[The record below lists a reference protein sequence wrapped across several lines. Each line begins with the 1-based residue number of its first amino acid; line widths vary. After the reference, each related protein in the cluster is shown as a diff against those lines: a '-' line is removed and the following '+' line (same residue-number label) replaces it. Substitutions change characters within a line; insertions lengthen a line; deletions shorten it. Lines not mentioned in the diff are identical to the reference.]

1 MVNSKV
7 VESKTADSKM
17 VTSKVVESKTVE
29 GNELKA
35 KAKEREFILPPVGTG
50 QATIDGKAG
59 R

>member
-7 VESKTADSKM
+7 VESKTM
-17 VTSKVVESKTVE
+17 E
-29 GNELKA
+29 GNGLKA
-35 KAKEREFILPPVGTG
+35 KAMEQEFILLPVGTG

>member
-7 VESKTADSKM
+7 VESKTADSKI
-17 VTSKVVESKTVE
+17 VNSKVAESKTG

-35 KAKEREFILPPVGTG
+35 KAKEREFILPPVETG